1 MVNSYLEVE
10 YEVWYFKMFAYI
22 RNRSLHASIHLSH
35 LAEIQTHDLPT
46 SFDLL
51 LPIYSAVEIVHDLF
65 LIGSQN
71 SGGLW
76 VNSLELTEL
85 PKKTPDL

>member
-1 MVNSYLEVE
+1 MCMELWMVNSYLEVE

-71 SGGLW
+71 SGGCG
-76 VNSLELTEL
+76 
-85 PKKTPDL
+85 